1 MEKDKV
7 IRSERISSNQLAE
20 NALKEYKKRI
30 GEVVHV
36 AISARTTFE
45 FPAHLSQEERDIR
58 IENYKKRHRPM
69 TGEW

>member
-1 MEKDKV
+1 MEKGH
-7 IRSERISSNQLAE
+7 SARIEKLNSAQQVE
-20 NALKEYKKRI
+20 NALKEHRKRV

-45 FPAHLSQEERDIR
+45 FPAYLSLEERELR

-69 TGEW
+69 I